1 MLTFT
6 VEELI
11 RFLSNWTMTFFEGA
25 KRSGDIVFSR
35 YYSFFKRPVLVR
47 EHQVESLYVM
57 VQNRDSSDNKK
68 PSFSRFA
75 KWEFGG
81 FIIDSKTIYMAS
93 KPVKALL
100 QSSDFIDDMDVF
112 EKLDS
117 IRIPLFRK
125 NIPAD
130 PAMFQDKDAVDKAVR
145 NACSAFLFGTRCNEF
160 SNLIRT
166 MYPLNDDDVVVDHE
180 KTYAE
185 SYEFLRLFDVTSAY
199 TGPHSAMGEM
209 TKTLWDY
216 LEQKTILDPDYLN
229 TPELQNEAYENAV
242 KQYVLQK
249 KDTAFE
255 EDLREF
261 LEHIDDTATIE
272 FFANPTGWAERV
284 VDVLDKNLTSHD
296 GTPFSKSIGKKFV
309 AVQRLTQLRMLEFQ
323 SKPHCW
329 ESECRSLFAATEK
342 AKNIRLV
349 IEANGK
355 EMQVQYPVSNL
366 ITSET
371 IKNKVISTWAIAPR
385 KLCNDVEEF
394 LVENCADY
402 SKYQSDIPMKAVS
415 RIESGR
421 KVLWENPIFEETKK

>member
-81 FIIDSKTIYMAS
+81 FIVDSKTIYMAS

-166 MYPLNDDDVVVDHE
+166 MYPLNDDDVIHYLSSPSDWAEETSSVITASNGTASRIYYMARLIAIDRMSELFLTFYEHDSADPKDITNVCKSMMDAVEPYKVVTLVMDYIDDKKIGEHLE
-180 KTYAE
+180 VDCPSHLIRDADVLRRKGISVTRISAFAKPEDTQRFVCKHPNLDIASKLDSLAFDDDPYEYHDNEGVESISDIADNLLNPTYRKAIIKALQDKQEYYAE
-185 SYEFLRLFDVTSAY
+185 DEFDDANIAERAKD
-199 TGPHSAMGEM
+199 
-209 TKTLWDY
+209 
-216 LEQKTILDPDYLN
+216 ILDNLAEIFGSD
-229 TPELQNEAYENAV
+229 EQ
-242 KQYVLQK
+242 
-249 KDTAFE
+249 
-255 EDLREF
+255 ED
-261 LEHIDDTATIE
+261 
-272 FFANPTGWAERV
+272 
-284 VDVLDKNLTSHD
+284 
-296 GTPFSKSIGKKFV
+296 
-309 AVQRLTQLRMLEFQ
+309 
-323 SKPHCW
+323 
-329 ESECRSLFAATEK
+329 
-342 AKNIRLV
+342 
-349 IEANGK
+349 
-355 EMQVQYPVSNL
+355 
-366 ITSET
+366 
-371 IKNKVISTWAIAPR
+371 
-385 KLCNDVEEF
+385 
-394 LVENCADY
+394 
-402 SKYQSDIPMKAVS
+402 
-415 RIESGR
+415 
-421 KVLWENPIFEETKK
+421 

>member
-35 YYSFFKRPVLVR
+35 YYSFFKHPVLVR

-81 FIIDSKTIYMAS
+81 FIVDSKTIYMAS

-130 PAMFQDKDAVDKAVR
+130 PAMFQDKDTVDKAVR

-166 MYPLNDDDVVVDHE
+166 MYPLNDDDVIHYLSSPSDWAEETSSVITASNGTASRIYYMARLIAIDRMSELFLTFYEHDSADPKDITNVCKSMMDSRSRLRSDCRCWLGGLQRDH
-180 KTYAE
+180 YPADDHRLRRGAE
-185 SYEFLRLFDVTSAY
+185 PSRPARR
-199 TGPHSAMGEM
+199 HSAHR
-209 TKTLWDY
+209 
-216 LEQKTILDPDYLN
+216 EQPRRRT
-229 TPELQNEAYENAV
+229 
-242 KQYVLQK
+242 
-249 KDTAFE
+249 
-255 EDLREF
+255 
-261 LEHIDDTATIE
+261 
-272 FFANPTGWAERV
+272 
-284 VDVLDKNLTSHD
+284 
-296 GTPFSKSIGKKFV
+296 
-309 AVQRLTQLRMLEFQ
+309 VQGPYRCLHPQ
-323 SKPHCW
+323 
-329 ESECRSLFAATEK
+329 
-342 AKNIRLV
+342 
-349 IEANGK
+349 
-355 EMQVQYPVSNL
+355 
-366 ITSET
+366 
-371 IKNKVISTWAIAPR
+371 
-385 KLCNDVEEF
+385 
-394 LVENCADY
+394 
-402 SKYQSDIPMKAVS
+402 
-415 RIESGR
+415 
-421 KVLWENPIFEETKK
+421 